1 MEDSGTKLS
10 IPINDDKKEQV
21 DTLDLESIL
30 LDALLKKDVELMH
43 KAILYPDA
51 LTVVNDLFI
60 DASHAS
66 YEFKHLLALRVILLS
81 KTYSDNEYINHM
93 KDRLVYIIKECCEC
107 NFTEESNDELSEQ
120 ICKMFW
126 PVETSPDHFYTIMI
140 TTHYFLVPENLAR
153 VQSFINLETITGNQF
168 MSGVYEMNI
177 IFMFILEKMYE
188 LYGFNNKIQFPD
200 DEVQWNFDNPKNPI
214 EKTLRKYL
222 QDHPEIKTEKK
233 NDCEILGNITFDKMR
248 EFMYS
253 TYNMNDIITT
263 IHNFYCMADV
273 ADIIEK
279 LIEHD
284 DEKVS
289 RERFLLIMVCDF
301 IMNCDLGEYVY

>member
-93 KDRLVYIIKECCEC
+93 KDRLIYIIRECCEC
-107 NFTEESNDELSEQ
+107 PTGIPLEGSNDNLSEQILSEQ

-222 QDHPEIKTEKK
+222 QNHPEIKTEKK
-233 NDCEILGNITFDKMR
+233 NDCEILGNITFDKIR
-248 EFMYS
+248 
-253 TYNMNDIITT
+253 N
-263 IHNFYCMADV
+263 V
-273 ADIIEK
+273 
-279 LIEHD
+279 
-284 DEKVS
+284 
-289 RERFLLIMVCDF
+289 RFPIFCFKPFCQRVF
-301 IMNCDLGEYVY
+301 KHF